1 MSFDNLG
8 DKVGKLLWH
17 TLVSF
22 RAPRFIDMED
32 LRLGV
37 ANRSLQVLVV
47 AYFIMAMTVSRDYE
61 IKYKPTGQAQYYF
74 SQGTLGS
81 EDTTLFCD
89 NVDHGMYEYHMIWAE
104 NSDSSYWN
112 EFNQQ
117 C

>member
-47 AYFIMAMTVSRDYE
+47 AYFIIAMAVSREYE
-61 IKYKPTGQAQYYF
+61 VKYKPTGQTQYYF
-74 SQGTLGS
+74 SKGNLGM
-81 EDTTLFCD
+81 EDYTDFCD
-89 NVDHGMYEYHMIWAE
+89 RVNHRSYEYHMDWNDGTNYWA
-104 NSDSSYWN
+104 
-112 EFNQQ
+112 EFNQ
-117 C
+117 